1 MRASERCCEVRL
13 TGAGSDGKPRNASLM
28 SAFGHYEVSVEGS
41 ITRYISDRGR
51 PVLRQDFFNP
61 AGNNRDPGI
70 VPTTGHMSLARP
82 GKREDPSMT
91 IRTRIALGI
100 SAATL
105 AFSLALAPP
114 AFAQDSMKLD
124 LDFKSGVSNDNG
136 TRRDTVSKE
145 TRSRDA
151 AKKDDR
157 AKRD

>member
-1 MRASERCCEVRL
+1 MANRATL
-13 TGAGSDGKPRNASLM
+13 PM
-28 SAFGHYEVSVEGS
+28 SPFGHHEVSAEGP
-41 ITRYISDRGR
+41 ITMHISGRGR

-70 VPTTGHMSLARP
+70 VPTTGHMSLERP

-91 IRTRIALGI
+91 IRTRIALGV
-100 SAATL
+100 SAAAL
-105 AFSLALAPP
+105 ALSLALAPP

-145 TRSRDA
+145 TQPRDA
-151 AKKDDR
+151 AKK
-157 AKRD
+157 